1 MPLDSGQL
9 SSTITA
15 NDMERLSI
23 VGRDVTELESIL
35 PGFAIRNLG
44 STNAAPDF
52 SQVQIGQPT
61 PYASNGSPVAGIT
74 LKLDG
79 ASLTDAGNFGAALMN
94 IDDAF
99 VSEVQVQTSNF
110 GADQSNGPVVIQGVT
125 KSGTEKYHGS
135 LYTYARTYQLDA
147 NDWLANYNGLARPSD
162 RYIYPGGT
170 ISGPIPH
177 TKKVTF
183 FAGAEYDAQRN
194 IYAYGS
200 SGSAIIHALVPTQ
213 ALRNGDFSQAALD
226 NFLGP
231 EATNG
236 NYGTFNVAPTYGDD
250 RTPLPNGN
258 IAPWLDPGAMALVN
272 GTLPLP
278 TRQQTGTDGF
288 NWDSQNLV
296 NNNVSQFVGRV
307 DYNITPRNIFFARY
321 SFEKQKQGQPE
332 VPYYSPAGSSV
343 MGGVNTPGYGVNNDV
358 WVNSGA
364 VNYVTQFTPTPDQR
378 NVCDDHVVPGVV

>member
-1 MPLDSGQL
+1 M
-9 SSTITA
+9 A
-15 NDMERLSI
+15 
-23 VGRDVTELESIL
+23 
-35 PGFAIRNLG
+35 
-44 STNAAPDF
+44 
-52 SQVQIGQPT
+52 
-61 PYASNGSPVAGIT
+61 SPVAGIT

-110 GADQSNGPVVIQGVT
+110 GADQSNGPVVITGVT

-147 NDWLANYNGLARPSD
+147 NDWLANYNGLARPDD

-177 TKKVTF
+177 TKKLTF

-236 NYGTFNVAPTYGDD
+236 NYGTFNVAPTCGDD
-250 RTPLPNGN
+250 RT
-258 IAPWLDPGAMALVN
+258 
-272 GTLPLP
+272 
-278 TRQQTGTDGF
+278 
-288 NWDSQNLV
+288 S
-296 NNNVSQFVGRV
+296 
-307 DYNITPRNIFFARY
+307 
-321 SFEKQKQGQPE
+321 
-332 VPYYSPAGSSV
+332 
-343 MGGVNTPGYGVNNDV
+343 
-358 WVNSGA
+358 
-364 VNYVTQFTPTPDQR
+364 PDQR
-378 NVCDDHVVPGVV
+378 EHRDLS